1 MAVLGYERDRGYSSV
16 IRPEEQSQRPYYPG
30 NHVGAV
36 TPPARRSRGGSRGGK
51 LMSGSARPWQRADS
65 AKRVAQ
71 GGHWK
76 MVDTQHFCLRWN
88 NYQSSITSAFENLR
102 DDEDFVDVTLACEG
116 KSLKAHRVVL
126 SACSPYFRELLK
138 STPCKHPVIVLQ
150 DVAFADLH
158 ALVEFIYHG
167 EVNVHQRSLTSF
179 LKTAEVLRVSGL
191 TQQADYRDEGST
203 RNHQGFPPDK
213 LDDSLFS
220 PPSPLHPHP
229 PHSHTQRR
237 TANQRRDPDHTTPSD
252 FDKYDHSGVP
262 AKRLKPEDCLAV
274 GSSGV
279 DGEIGTGAKIN
290 RNSPIGEESIK
301 TEPAEGSGPPGAGA
315 VGGGDGEVGGE
326 EDEDE
331 DDDNSINSV
340 EGPPLDNPMVPSGNQ
355 LSSSEDHDGGPG
367 GGSLVPNPYY
377 HLSMVP
383 DGKGSLY
390 PPPPSQQSQSS
401 APFRFDMTP
410 CMSDPG
416 NIPGLGSQNMKG
428 LAVDGS
434 AGTSTQDLTLEHVAV
449 DLPASIQ
456 AVLPPHVNLHPAS
469 HQELVCHLC
478 NKALCSRSSLRRHME
493 DKHVITGTEFRCIP
507 CNRAYSSRNSLMKH
521 RYTYHKNQAVTSL
534 VWAAHREG
542 QVTPWRQIVGG
553 RSYNK
558 Q

>member
-1 MAVLGYERDRGYSSV
+1 
-16 IRPEEQSQRPYYPG
+16 
-30 NHVGAV
+30 
-36 TPPARRSRGGSRGGK
+36 
-51 LMSGSARPWQRADS
+51 
-65 AKRVAQ
+65 
-71 GGHWK
+71 

-279 DGEIGTGAKIN
+279 DGEIGAGAKIN

-434 AGTSTQDLTLEHVAV
+434 AGTSTQAEECGVKEEVEEGADGVGLRVLHFGEDAV
-449 DLPASIQ
+449 DPEPKRHWHTVGESLDHGALPTCKLCHKSFSRLWSLQ
-456 AVLPPHVNLHPAS
+456 RHVEDVHGKREGRAFVCNLCFRHYGT
-469 HQELVCHLC
+469 
-478 NKALCSRSSLRRHME
+478 RSSL
-493 DKHVITGTEFRCIP
+493 I
-507 CNRAYSSRNSLMKH
+507 SH
-521 RYTYHKNQAVTSL
+521 RSQYHGNQ
-534 VWAAHREG
+534 
-542 QVTPWRQIVGG
+542 G
-553 RSYNK
+553 RP
-558 Q
+558 

>member
-1 MAVLGYERDRGYSSV
+1 MVHAQSEAPTQALRGKWGERILARTGVHLQIRASREKSV
-16 IRPEEQSQRPYYPG
+16 R
-30 NHVGAV
+30 
-36 TPPARRSRGGSRGGK
+36 
-51 LMSGSARPWQRADS
+51 L
-65 AKRVAQ
+65 AQ
-71 GGHWK
+71 GGFWK

-213 LDDSLFS
+213 LDDTLFS

-237 TANQRRDPDHTTPSD
+237 TANQRRDVDHSSTGD

-262 AKRLKPEDCLAV
+262 AKRLKPEECVAV
-274 GSSGV
+274 GSSV
-279 DGEIGTGAKIN
+279 DGDSGVGVKIT
-290 RNSPIGEESIK
+290 RNSPVGEEGIK
-301 TEPAEGSGPPGAGA
+301 TEPAEGSGTGGVGV
-315 VGGGDGEVGGE
+315 VGGGDGEGVGE

-331 DDDNSINSV
+331 DDENSINSV
-340 EGPPLDNPMVPSGNQ
+340 EGPPLENPMVPSGNQ

-383 DGKGSLY
+383 DSKGPLY
-390 PPPPSQQSQSS
+390 PPPPSQQQQST
-401 APFRFDMTP
+401 APFRFDMTT

-416 NIPGLGSQNMKG
+416 
-428 LAVDGS
+428 
-434 AGTSTQDLTLEHVAV
+434 
-449 DLPASIQ
+449 SI
-456 AVLPPHVNLHPAS
+456 A
-469 HQELVCHLC
+469 
-478 NKALCSRSSLRRHME
+478 
-493 DKHVITGTEFRCIP
+493 
-507 CNRAYSSRNSLMKH
+507 
-521 RYTYHKNQAVTSL
+521 
-534 VWAAHREG
+534 
-542 QVTPWRQIVGG
+542 
-553 RSYNK
+553 
-558 Q
+558 

>member
-1 MAVLGYERDRGYSSV
+1 
-16 IRPEEQSQRPYYPG
+16 
-30 NHVGAV
+30 
-36 TPPARRSRGGSRGGK
+36 
-51 LMSGSARPWQRADS
+51 
-65 AKRVAQ
+65 
-71 GGHWK
+71 

-203 RNHQGFPPDK
+203 RNHQGFLPDK

-229 PHSHTQRR
+229 PHGHTQRR
-237 TANQRRDPDHTTPSD
+237 TANQRRDTDHTAAGD

-262 AKRLKPEDCLAV
+262 AKRLKPEDCVAV
-274 GSSGV
+274 GSSV
-279 DGEIGTGAKIN
+279 DGEIGTGIKIN
-290 RNSPIGEESIK
+290 RNSPVGEDSIK
-301 TEPAEGSGPPGAGA
+301 TEPAEGSGVAGSGA

-331 DDDNSINSV
+331 DDDNSINSG
-340 EGPPLDNPMVPSGNQ
+340 EGPPLDNSMVPSGNQ
-355 LSSSEDHDGGPG
+355 LSSSEDHDGVPG

-383 DGKGSLY
+383 DSKGPLY

-416 NIPGLGSQNMKG
+416 NIPGIGSQNMKG
-428 LAVDGS
+428 MAVDGS
-434 AGTSTQDLTLEHVAV
+434 AGTSTQGMHGIPQQHHHQAHFLRRDQRSQHQLTDVAPSNSQSSITPAMATNHQMLSTNGRTSLEGIASPRASERELKDCTMPPPTNGMNEPQECPYCHRNFSCYYSLKRHFKDRHQPSDTLHRCEFCHRSYRTKNSLTTHKSLQHRGMHVLRRRSKLLEGIA
-449 DLPASIQ
+449 P
-456 AVLPPHVNLHPAS
+456 VLPKH
-469 HQELVCHLC
+469 LVD
-478 NKALCSRSSLRRHME
+478 N
-493 DKHVITGTEFRCIP
+493 P
-507 CNRAYSSRNSLMKH
+507 
-521 RYTYHKNQAVTSL
+521 
-534 VWAAHREG
+534 REPG
-542 QVTPWRQIVGG
+542 I
-553 RSYNK
+553 
-558 Q
+558 

>member
-1 MAVLGYERDRGYSSV
+1 
-16 IRPEEQSQRPYYPG
+16 
-30 NHVGAV
+30 
-36 TPPARRSRGGSRGGK
+36 
-51 LMSGSARPWQRADS
+51 
-65 AKRVAQ
+65 
-71 GGHWK
+71 

-279 DGEIGTGAKIN
+279 DGEIGAGAKIN

-434 AGTSTQDLTLEHVAV
+434 AGTSTQGMPSPLKGGAQNPI
-449 DLPASIQ
+449 PA
-456 AVLPPHVNLHPAS
+456 NNHPAPTAS
-469 HQELVCHLC
+469 APGTNPGTPFNATTTTATSTPPKAPAGQWPGLEVQSLHVMEAWSGRRRTPTVAGGRGEGPARGAGGVGGEGLACNVCGKVL
-478 NKALCSRSSLRRHME
+478 ASAATLRRHKE
-493 DKHVITGTEFRCIP
+493 QQHEQPLHAAVCPVCHKVFRTI
-507 CNRAYSSRNSLMKH
+507 NSLHNH
-521 RYTYHKNQAVTSL
+521 RSVYH
-534 VWAAHREG
+534 
-542 QVTPWRQIVGG
+542 RQNRPRPTHV
-553 RSYNK
+553 
-558 Q
+558 

>member
-1 MAVLGYERDRGYSSV
+1 
-16 IRPEEQSQRPYYPG
+16 
-30 NHVGAV
+30 
-36 TPPARRSRGGSRGGK
+36 
-51 LMSGSARPWQRADS
+51 
-65 AKRVAQ
+65 
-71 GGHWK
+71 

-279 DGEIGTGAKIN
+279 DGEIGAGAKIN

-434 AGTSTQDLTLEHVAV
+434 AGTSTQGGLLLVPSQHQQVAPSPPTASGVLGGYGGSPHFRCEPCGKNLTS
-449 DLPASIQ
+449 PQ
-456 AVLPPHVNLHPAS
+456 
-469 HQELVCHLC
+469 
-478 NKALCSRSSLRRHME
+478 RLRRHIQNVHANPTRAPVCNICNKVYSTLNSLRNHKSIYHRAARGRGVGRGGGGGVVGLGGGGGVVDGGEAGGGAVVGGIDE
-493 DKHVITGTEFRCIP
+493 DKPV
-507 CNRAYSSRNSLMKH
+507 Y
-521 RYTYHKNQAVTSL
+521 
-534 VWAAHREG
+534 
-542 QVTPWRQIVGG
+542 
-553 RSYNK
+553 
-558 Q
+558 